1 MTNDFE
7 GIGLNV
13 VNAIINNAMSGITLS
28 FTGVLLPNFWFTGSF
43 RILLVHSINHINLY
57 SQNEKENIT
66 ELYIKNQML

>member
-28 FTGVLLPNFWFTGSF
+28 STGVLLPNFWFIGSF

-66 ELYIKNQML
+66 EFYIKNQML

>member
-1 MTNDFE
+1 MTNDFKD
-7 GIGLNV
+7 IGLNIV
-13 VNAIINNAMSGITLS
+13 SAIINNAISGVTLS
-28 FTGVLLPNFWFTGSF
+28 STGVLLPNFWFIGSF

>member
-13 VNAIINNAMSGITLS
+13 VNAIINNAMSGITFS
-28 FTGVLLPNFWFTGSF
+28 STGVLLPNFWFTGSF

>member
-28 FTGVLLPNFWFTGSF
+28 SMGVLLPNFWFIGSF